1 MIKEFLKKSTKKKE
15 GDEENVER
23 RKEEEEKRVG
33 IKRSSIHGKII
44 YLQIFGVSSPLC
56 GVIQDI

>member
-1 MIKEFLKKSTKKKE
+1 MIKEFLKKSTKKRD
-15 GDEENVER
+15 DEENVEGKER
-23 RKEEEEKRVG
+23 RMKKKFG
-33 IKRSSIHGKII
+33 IKRSSIHGEII